1 MKPGTGDNGG
11 AGLILGKR
19 KRKHTPSFG
28 FDQQQHQ
35 RRENLL
41 STAQTPTHSSMAPQY
56 SSLASGGGQTHNAI
70 SPWPREVNDLRS
82 K

>member
-11 AGLILGKR
+11 AGLMLGKR

-41 STAQTPTHSSMAPQY
+41 STADSHSFLHGTTVLFTCIRWRTNPQCHLAMAK
-56 SSLASGGGQTHNAI
+56 
-70 SPWPREVNDLRS
+70 RS
-82 K
+82 Q